1 MRFAAAPLVALLV
14 PACLL
19 AQPVPDSD
27 IPGPFTVYNI
37 TGKHKGHYHCQ
48 VSENGL
54 NPVVMVVVR
63 GIEPQ
68 GDGLKELLN
77 KLDNAIDKNP
87 TTRLAGFVVFLS
99 NTLKD
104 VAKDDKEREALE
116 PKLEDLARGYMLKH
130 LVVCLAEPA
139 RLAAWKLDPD
149 ADVTVVLYKDL
160 RTVAVH
166 KLTWEQLKQPD
177 KGELPAKV
185 KEILEQVKEKFKTTR

>member
-1 MRFAAAPLVALLV
+1 MRFTAAPLFALLC
-14 PACLL
+14 PACVL
-19 AQPVPDSD
+19 AEPLPDGD
-27 IPGPFTVYNI
+27 IPGPFVVYNV
-37 TGKHKGHYHCQ
+37 TGKYKGRYHCQ

-68 GDGLKELLN
+68 GGGLKSLLT

-87 TTRLAGFVVFLS
+87 TTPLSGFVVFLS

-116 PKLEDLARGYMLKH
+116 PKLEDVARDAKLKH

-139 RLAAWKLDPD
+139 RLAAWKLDP
-149 ADVTVVLYKDL
+149 A
-160 RTVAVH
+160 
-166 KLTWEQLKQPD
+166 QP
-177 KGELPAKV
+177 PAKV
-185 KEILEQVKEKFKTTR
+185 KE